1 MADSTLTT
9 RNASL
14 AELASL
20 LEDQHTRKLDVVTA
34 ATKLTAVG
42 GNLVLAGA
50 GEPLLTPEG
59 VTATDVALRPTSS
72 ADANLA
78 DKLGIPIK
86 YIVRSVSQGTQPMAA
101 DPTSVPYLRPFLSVA
116 TCAAPRGAGVQALLE
131 HNQVHGRPADA
142 SAVDLARR
150 DTRSALAAW

>member
-1 MADSTLTT
+1 MAMADSTLTT

-59 VTATDVALRPTSS
+59 VTATDVALRPTR
-72 ADANLA
+72 
-78 DKLGIPIK
+78 LG
-86 YIVRSVSQGTQPMAA
+86 RRQPRGQARYPDQVHRPVCQPRNAA
-101 DPTSVPYLRPFLSVA
+101 DGRRPNVRAVP
-116 TCAAPRGAGVQALLE
+116 APLLE
-131 HNQVHGRPADA
+131 RRHVRRP
-142 SAVDLARR
+142 SGSRRPGLA
-150 DTRSALAAW
+150 